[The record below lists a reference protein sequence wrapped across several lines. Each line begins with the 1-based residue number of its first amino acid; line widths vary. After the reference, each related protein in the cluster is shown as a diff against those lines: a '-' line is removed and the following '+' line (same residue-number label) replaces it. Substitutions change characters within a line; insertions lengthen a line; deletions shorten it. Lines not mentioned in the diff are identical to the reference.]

1 MHNILRRQKTGV
13 TRRRRKK
20 ITASRKTGEVPNT
33 RMNSEAQG
41 QTAWPL
47 CQQREWS
54 APHPSFSTSTLRPLW
69 LQPTRKVPDLQLK
82 FTENKQPKASGLR
95 WTSLFKEIHM
105 YIYTHTYI
113 PNAQGRRKS
122 IRLWPTPWTWHVR
135 EEGWPG
141 AHLCFGTQ
149 SGHGPAWRQTTT
161 GGLRCLCVTR
171 LQEEIKPHRHYTGL
185 RAVAQSHDFTS
196 TPGTAARKYVII
208 EWPVI

>member
-20 ITASRKTGEVPNT
+20 SLLPERQERCPTPGWIVRLKVKQHGPSASKGSDLLLIHP
-33 RMNSEAQG
+33 
-41 QTAWPL
+41 
-47 CQQREWS
+47 S
-54 APHPSFSTSTLRPLW
+54 AP
-69 LQPTRKVPDLQLK
+69 QLSDP
-82 FTENKQPKASGLR
+82 FGYNQQGRCQTCSLNSQKQPKASGLR